1 MAITLG
7 AVALPSG
14 LTWADEFSW
23 TPVQQSTIH
32 SLTGA
37 LLIQESTKQAGRPI
51 TLIGQSSGRDHTV
64 WITRANLITLRT
76 ALAAVGAEHALTLHD
91 GRTFTVMAAQGS
103 NGPLDAEPLPAV
115 ASFAPANP
123 DSNHWYILSALR
135 LIEV

>member
-14 LTWADEFSW
+14 LTWSDELHW

-37 LLIQESTKQAGRPI
+37 LIIQESTKQAGRPI
-51 TLIGQSSGRDHTV
+51 TLIGQSNGNDHTA
-64 WITRANLITLRT
+64 WISRATLFALHT
-76 ALAAVGAEHALTLHD
+76 ALAVVGAEHALTLHD
-91 GRTFTVMAAQGS
+91 GRTFTVMAVQGDA
-103 NGPLDAEPLPAV
+103 GPLEAEPLPAT

-123 DSNHWYILSALR
+123 DDDYWYVLSALR
-135 LIEV
+135 LMEV